1 VKKSVAGAVGATATA
16 VFVALV
22 AAGPEAFTAPAS
34 AAGRARGASAD
45 SADSRV
51 ARGRYL
57 VATIGCGDCHT
68 PKKMGPHG
76 PVLDES
82 RLLSGHPEGSAL
94 PPAPQLPKGPWL
106 AVASWDLTAWNGPWG
121 TSYTFNLTPDENTGI
136 GSWSEETFVGA
147 LKTGRHMGVAR
158 PILPPMPWE
167 MYRNMTDE
175 DLRAVYAYLRTI
187 PPVHNRVPEPLA
199 PAVAQAAAEGL
210 TCGKG
215 GGCRTGH

>member
-1 VKKSVAGAVGATATA
+1 VKKSVLGTVGATAA
-16 VFVALV
+16 AAIFAL
-22 AAGPEAFTAPAS
+22 AAARPEAFTASAPATGQRTG
-34 AAGRARGASAD
+34 AYAASAD
-45 SADSRV
+45 GAV

-57 VATIGCGDCHT
+57 VATIGCSDCHT
-68 PKKMGPHG
+68 PKKMGPNG

-94 PPAPQLPKGPWL
+94 PPAPKLPSGPWL
-106 AVASWDLTAWNGPWG
+106 AMASWDLTAWNGPWG

-136 GSWSEETFVGA
+136 GSWSEETFVRA

-167 MYRNMTDE
+167 FYRNLTEE

-187 PPVHNRVPEPLA
+187 PPVHNRVPEPL
-199 PAVAQAAAEGL
+199 PPPIAAAAA
-210 TCGKG
+210 
-215 GGCRTGH
+215 R